1 MDQLISVARDVS
13 ATQMYREAEQ
23 SADRVRMQ
31 LEQDGQLFADLGER
45 LRQLQPQVVITCA
58 RGSSDH
64 AATYAR
70 YLIETRLGLLTAST
84 PPSVSS
90 VFRIRRELPK
100 CLFLAIS
107 QSGRSPDVLAAAEAA
122 KAAGA
127 LVVAMVN
134 TVDSPL
140 AHAADICVP
149 LRAGVESSVAATKSY
164 ICTLAAT
171 VHLVA
176 HWANDVALLGALSRT
191 PEQLR
196 AAWQLDWRNLVTAL
210 KPARNLFVLG
220 RGVGLGVAYEAALK
234 LKETCGLHAEG
245 YSSAEVR
252 HGPMAILGKDMPVL
266 MFSQN
271 DDSRAGL
278 EAVARDL
285 SKEGVPVLFAG
296 SNVEGVEEL
305 PTLPSH
311 PVIEPLLMAQSFYRA
326 AATLSAARGL
336 NPDRPPRL
344 QKATLTV

>member
-1 MDQLISVARDVS
+1 MF
-13 ATQMYREAEQ
+13 REAAE
-23 SADRVRMQ
+23 SADRVQIQ
-31 LEQDGQLFADLGER
+31 LEQDAELFAQLGDR
-45 LRQLQPQVVITCA
+45 LRKLQPQVVITCA

-70 YLIETRLGLLTAST
+70 YLIETQLGLLTAST

-90 VFRIRRELPK
+90 VFRIRRELPQ

-107 QSGRSPDVLAAAEAA
+107 QSGRSPDVLSAAAAA

-134 TVDSPL
+134 TVESPL
-140 AHAADICVP
+140 AQSADICVP

-176 HWANDVALLGALSRT
+176 HWANDATLLGALAGA
-191 PEQLR
+191 PGQLR
-196 AAWQLDWRNLVTAL
+196 AAWQLDWRNLVEAL

-252 HGPMAILGKDMPVL
+252 HGPIAILNKGMPVL
-266 MFSQN
+266 MFGQN
-271 DDSRAGL
+271 DESRAG
-278 EAVARDL
+278 
-285 SKEGVPVLFAG
+285 
-296 SNVEGVEEL
+296 
-305 PTLPSH
+305 H

-326 AATLSAARGL
+326 AATLSVARGL
-336 NPDRPPRL
+336 DPDRPPRL
-344 QKATLTV
+344 EKATQTV

>member
-1 MDQLISVARDVS
+1 MKMQGMRDVL
-13 ATQMYREAEQ
+13 ATHMYREAEE
-23 SADRVRMQ
+23 SADRVQMQ
-31 LEQDGQLFADLGER
+31 LEQDATSFAQLGER

-70 YLIETRLGLLTAST
+70 YLIETRLGLLTSST

-90 VFRIRRELPK
+90 VFRIRRQLPQ
-100 CLFLAIS
+100 CVFLAIS
-107 QSGRSPDVLAAAEAA
+107 QSGRSPDVLSAAAAA

-127 LVVAMVN
+127 LVIAMVN

-140 AHAADICVP
+140 AQSADICVP
-149 LRAGVESSVAATKSY
+149 LWAGVESSVAATKSY

-171 VHLVA
+171 VQLVA
-176 HWANDVALLGALSRT
+176 HWANDATLLGALAEV
-191 PEQLR
+191 PGQLR
-196 AAWQLDWRNLVTAL
+196 AAWQLDWRNLVEVL

-252 HGPMAILGKDMPVL
+252 HGPIAILDRDMPVL
-266 MFSQN
+266 MFCQN
-271 DDSRAGL
+271 DEARAGL
-278 EAVARDL
+278 ETVARGL
-285 SKEGVPVLFAG
+285 SKEGVRVLLAG
-296 SNVEGVEEL
+296 SRVDGVEAL
-305 PTLPSH
+305 PTLTSH

-326 AATLSAARGL
+326 AATLSIVRGL
-336 NPDRPPRL
+336 DPDRPPRL
-344 QKATLTV
+344 EKATLTV